1 MKYTPAWSELLTGTY
16 IMVGAERMRRFL
28 GMRRKDRQVSD
39 AAMQREIILACS
51 CCRLGFC
58 DEGGAYIVP
67 LNFGY
72 EERGGKRTF
81 YFHGA
86 REGRK
91 MGLIKAGGPVGFE
104 LDTGWRLNEAK
115 EACEYSASF
124 RSVIG
129 RGEVSLIEDR
139 AGKLYGLER
148 IMEHNSGRD
157 GWEYP
162 EEMLDSVA
170 VFKLEVTELDCKEH
184 E

>member
-1 MKYTPAWSELLTGTY
+1 
-16 IMVGAERMRRFL
+16 
-28 GMRRKDRQVSD
+28 MRRKDRQVSD

-91 MGLIKAGGPVGFE
+91 MELIKAGGPVGCE
-104 LDTGWRLNEAK
+104 RDTGWRLNEAK
-115 EACEYSASF
+115 EACE
-124 RSVIG
+124 
-129 RGEVSLIEDR
+129 
-139 AGKLYGLER
+139 
-148 IMEHNSGRD
+148 
-157 GWEYP
+157 
-162 EEMLDSVA
+162 
-170 VFKLEVTELDCKEH
+170 
-184 E
+184 

>member
-1 MKYTPAWSELLTGTY
+1 MTEQELQRLNRKDLLE
-16 IMVGAERMRRFL
+16 IMVEQG
-28 GMRRKDRQVSD
+28 
-39 AAMQREIILACS
+39 RELEA
-51 CCRLGFC
+51 LKK
-58 DEGGAYIVP
+58 E
-67 LNFGY
+67 
-72 EERGGKRTF
+72 
-81 YFHGA
+81 
-86 REGRK
+86 
-91 MGLIKAGGPVGFE
+91 
-104 LDTGWRLNEAK
+104 LNEAK

>member
-1 MKYTPAWSELLTGTY
+1 MQLL
-16 IMVGAERMRRFL
+16 
-28 GMRRKDRQVSD
+28 
-39 AAMQREIILACS
+39 
-51 CCRLGFC
+51 RLGFC

-91 MGLIKAGGPVGFE
+91 MELIKAGGPVGFE

-115 EACEYSASF
+115 EACEVF
-124 RSVIG
+124 RELPERDRQG
-129 RGEVSLIEDR
+129 RGEPDR
-139 AGKLYGLER
+139 GPGREAVR
-148 IMEHNSGRD
+148 SGADNGAQLWRD

>member
-1 MKYTPAWSELLTGTY
+1 MKYTPVWRELLTGTY

-91 MGLIKAGGPVGFE
+91 MELIKAGGPVGFE

-124 RSVIG
+124 R
-129 RGEVSLIEDR
+129 
-139 AGKLYGLER
+139 A
-148 IMEHNSGRD
+148 
-157 GWEYP
+157 
-162 EEMLDSVA
+162 
-170 VFKLEVTELDCKEH
+170 
-184 E
+184 